1 MLAPRLLFLLLFF
14 NSGRSLT
21 AQENDPDLRLAMQL
35 DSMAA
40 TADLHRHFAK
50 IYTTT
55 VLQSMQHYQRAT
67 ENELYFI
74 RRFEHLFA
82 GYFIRAAASRG
93 QEPGTEAWQ
102 AYFHDSTLSPLQYQL
117 LGINA
122 HINADLSA
130 TLATVFTVEELQ
142 THKKTFI
149 RFQKGLKTQFKQF
162 YRKNIQAT
170 RLTRTLDKLTLGL
183 ARTYGSVMMASW
195 RKRQFRLAIWKST
208 HPEKEAW
215 LKRKTDRRKER
226 IDRLILRHL

>member
-1 MLAPRLLFLLLFF
+1 M
-14 NSGRSLT
+14 RSLPYLYFIVILHCGQCLN
-21 AQENDPDLRLAMQL
+21 AQEKDPGIRLALQL
-35 DSMAA
+35 DSIAA
-40 TADLHRHFAK
+40 SAAPSSHFAK
-50 IYTTT
+50 LYTET
-55 VLQSMQHYQRAT
+55 VLISLQHYQYAGAR
-67 ENELYFI
+67 EKEFI
-74 RRFEHLFA
+74 QRFEQTFA
-82 GYFIRAAASRG
+82 GYFFRAAASRG
-93 QEPGTEAWQ
+93 KGPGSEPWQ
-102 AYFHDSTLSPLQYQL
+102 LYFSDRSLSPLQYQL

-162 YRKNIQAT
+162 YRENIQAT